1 MWTPEKISSFVDLT
15 SLNAFDSTHSIGEFL
30 KQTHSYHE
38 KGFKVAAVCF
48 YPNFA
53 QQAAASL
60 KGSGIHTAVV
70 AGSFPSSQGFL
81 SSRLN
86 ECELALEAGAN
97 EVDIVLN
104 LGAFEDGDFKQVS
117 EEVKAFKGM
126 MQNQKLKVI
135 LETGYLETDKRIQK
149 AAELAIE
156 GGADFIK
163 TSTGKDFPGASHEA
177 VKTMAQVIK
186 THQKNTD
193 KTVGLKISGGVR
205 TKDQA
210 ISYIEIVE
218 NILGKD
224 FITPTTFRIGASS
237 LMKDLVSQ

>member
-15 SLNAFDSTHSIGEFL
+15 SLNAFDSTRSIDEFL
-30 KQTHSYHE
+30 KQTHSYNE

-53 QQAAASL
+53 NQAVTSL
-60 KGSGIHTAVV
+60 KGSGIQTAVV

-81 SSRLN
+81 SSRLH
-86 ECELALEAGAN
+86 ECELALEAGAD
-97 EVDIVLN
+97 EIDIVLN
-104 LGAFEDGDFKQVS
+104 LGAFEDEDFEQVS

-135 LETGYLETDKRIQK
+135 LETGYLETDKRVQK

-163 TSTGKDFPGASHEA
+163 TSTGKDFPGASQEA
-177 VKTMAQVIK
+177 VKTMAHVIK
-186 THQKNTD
+186 THQKNTGE
-193 KTVGLKISGGVR
+193 TVGLKISGGVR
-205 TKDQA
+205 TKEQA
-210 ISYIEIVE
+210 ASYIEVVKD
-218 NILGKD
+218 ILGED
-224 FITPTTFRIGASS
+224 FISPATFRIGASS
-237 LMKDLVSQ
+237 LMKDLVNQ